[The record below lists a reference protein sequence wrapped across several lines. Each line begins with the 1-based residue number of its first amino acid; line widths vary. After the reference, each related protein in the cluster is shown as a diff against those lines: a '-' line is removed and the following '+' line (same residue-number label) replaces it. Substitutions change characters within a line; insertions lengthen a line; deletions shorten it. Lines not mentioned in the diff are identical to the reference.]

1 MLNKRNASEYKEYVG
16 MIFSTL
22 PESVK
27 DLSGIK
33 TFLISNVTSA
43 SGVKEYIKV
52 YGQLIGN
59 DFIPDPPITT
69 TCDEE
74 CNIYATQNCDEVVD
88 MIINGQLSVEQ
99 KFEHR
104 KFSTIKLTEAEI
116 KKTLGKV
123 IPFVIKQ

>member
-22 PESVK
+22 PKSVK
-27 DLSGIK
+27 DLSDIK
-33 TFLISNVTSA
+33 TFLISNVTSV
-43 SGVKEYIKV
+43 SGVKEYIKI
-52 YGQLIGN
+52 YGKMKGDN
-59 DFIPDPPITT
+59 FIPEPIIFK
-69 TCDEE
+69 EE
-74 CNIYATQNCDEVVD
+74 GLYDKQNCDEVVD

-104 KFSTIKLTEAEI
+104 KFSTIKLTESEI

-123 IPFVIKQ
+123 VPFVIKQ